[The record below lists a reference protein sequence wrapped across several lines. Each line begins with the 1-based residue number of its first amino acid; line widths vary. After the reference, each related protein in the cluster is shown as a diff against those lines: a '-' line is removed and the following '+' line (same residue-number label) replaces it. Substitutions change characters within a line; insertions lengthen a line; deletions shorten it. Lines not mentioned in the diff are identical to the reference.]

1 MNMKSQKNVKKDS
14 DSSKDKSVH
23 FPNLLPLL
31 HQEYRTSMMNTLR
44 NIFLDNLMILIKAE
58 REFVANNKGLS
69 PMMTQEKID
78 QIQNI
83 LDNCVDVYEIQALND
98 YVLLENFV
106 PTLAEV
112 KSRGLR
118 LRLMYPIL
126 EKPLPRR

>member
-1 MNMKSQKNVKKDS
+1 MKSQKNVKKDS